1 MKIRIG
7 TRKSRLALIQTDLVR
22 LRIEAAF
29 PEAEI
34 EIVEMSTKGD
44 ELLDRS
50 LTSFGGKGVF
60 TKELEDALLREEID
74 LAVHSAKDMPMD
86 FPEGLGIGAVLSRA
100 DVRDVLVTRDGIRAS
115 DLAPGSIVGTSSLR
129 RELQIR
135 ELNPLVQIRLLRGN
149 VQTRIRK
156 LKEGQYDAILLA
168 AAGLERLSLTE
179 EDGICLEYLEPDK
192 FLPAAGQGILAVEA
206 KEGRMEE
213 MLQAIHCPEAALQL
227 EAERAFL
234 KAIGG
239 SCNAPAAGLCLPDT
253 DRMLQMRVMFAPDG
267 VHLRRAEGSCA
278 LTEGS
283 ELENARAL
291 GESLAQKVKQGKVWL
306 LGAGPG
312 DTGLLTVKALDCIRK
327 ADVLVYDNLASAA
340 VLNEAREDAELI
352 YAGKR
357 ADKHHL
363 RQWETNALL
372 VEKALE
378 GKNVARVK
386 GGDPFIFGRGGEE
399 AQELRKAGVEFEI
412 IPGVSSS
419 YAAPAYAGIPVT
431 HRDYASS
438 FHVITGHE
446 SADKEGTV
454 LDYATLAKEEGTLV
468 FLMGLRNLPHIASEL
483 MKQGKDPKTP
493 AAVIQEGTTARQ
505 KVVTGFLENIAEK
518 AKEAGIQTPAI
529 TVVGGVAELNQE
541 LCWSG
546 GKALSGARVLIT
558 GTSSMCEKQRQVLE
572 EAGAEVI
579 PLSLIYTEELESPE
593 LDAVM
598 ESLGSS
604 DFCGKKE
611 KEENMPYT
619 WAVFTSRNGVE
630 IFRKALRKHRIDI
643 RKLSSLRFAV
653 IGEGTKAALEE
664 AGIYADFVPGRYS
677 SRDLAAEWIPA
688 LTSADRVLLLR
699 AREASSELPEA
710 LEAAGIP
717 FTDAALYGTKQDE
730 RKAEELNRLLPEMDY
745 ITFASASAVKA
756 FAAMTGEPEKLTAKV
771 ICIGPVTEK
780 AAQKAGLPVYASAVV
795 YTAEGMRD
803 VIRKDRIYGR
813 I

>member
-22 LRIEAAF
+22 QKIEAAF

-44 ELLDRS
+44 EQLDRS

-60 TKELEDALLREEID
+60 TQELEEALLKEDID
-74 LAVHSAKDMPMD
+74 LAVHSAKDMPME
-86 FPEGLGIGAVLSRA
+86 FPEGLGIGAVLPRA
-100 DVRDVLVTRDGIRAS
+100 DARDVLVTTGGVRAEE
-115 DLAPGSIVGTSSLR
+115 LAPGSVVGTSSLR

-135 ELNPLVQIRLLRGN
+135 EWNPLVQVKMLRGN

-168 AAGLERLSLTE
+168 AAGLERLGLTE
-179 EDGICLEYLEPDK
+179 EEGICLEYLDSER

-206 KEGRMEE
+206 KEGRMTEV
-213 MLQAIHCPEAALQL
+213 LKAIHSPEAALEL
-227 EAERAFL
+227 TAERSFL

-239 SCNAPAAGLCLPDT
+239 SCNAPAAALSRLEEGRLSMQVLY
-253 DRMLQMRVMFAPDG
+253 VPDG
-267 VHLRRAEGSCA
+267 LTLRRAEGMC
-278 LTEGS
+278 G
-283 ELENARAL
+283 L
-291 GESLAQKVKQGKVWL
+291 GEDISEEEGLFKAAKLGKCLAGKVKQGKVWL

-312 DTGLLTVKALDCIRK
+312 DMGLLTRKALECIRK

-357 ADKHHL
+357 ADQHHL
-363 RQWETNALL
+363 RQEETNALL

-399 AQELRKAGVEFEI
+399 AQELLKAGVEFEI
-412 IPGVSSS
+412 VPGVSSS

-446 SADKEGTV
+446 SASKTGTV
-454 LDYATLAKEEGTLV
+454 LDYATLAREEGTLV
-468 FLMGLRNLPHIASEL
+468 FLMGLHNLPNIASQL
-483 MKQGKDPKTP
+483 IANGKDPKTP

-505 KVVTGFLENIAEK
+505 RVVYGELENIAVRAE
-518 AKEAGIQTPAI
+518 EEGIQTPAI
-529 TVVGGVAELNQE
+529 TVVGGVANLGETLS
-541 LCWSG
+541 WYG
-546 GKALSGARVLIT
+546 GKPLSGVRVLLT
-558 GTSSMCEKQRQVLE
+558 GTPSMCEKQKQVLL
-572 EAGAEVI
+572 ADGAEVI
-579 PLSLIYTEELESPE
+579 PLSLIYTKELEEPAFLQALEELPS
-593 LDAVM
+593 
-598 ESLGSS
+598 
-604 DFCGKKE
+604 
-611 KEENMPYT
+611 YT
-619 WAVFTSRNGVE
+619 WAVFTSRNGVDL
-630 IFRKALRKHRIDI
+630 FRKALKKRRVDL
-643 RKLSSLRFAV
+643 RSLSGLRFAV

-664 AGIYADFVPGRYS
+664 AGIYADFVPSRYS

-688 LTSADRVLLLR
+688 LSGSDRVLLLR
-699 AREASSELPEA
+699 AREASSELTKA
-710 LEAAGIP
+710 LDEAGIAY
-717 FTDAALYGTKQDE
+717 TDAALYGTERDG
-730 RKAEELNRLLPEMDY
+730 RKAEELNRLLPEVDY
-745 ITFASASAVKA
+745 VTFASASAVKA
-756 FAAMTGEPEKLTAKV
+756 FAAMVPEPEKLAAKTV
-771 ICIGPVTEK
+771 CIGPVTEK
-780 AAQKAGLPVYASAVV
+780 AAEKAGIPVYASAVV

-803 VIRKDRIYGR
+803 VLRKDRKYGR